1 MHVKSEKPQK
11 ILKNGIIFDDV
22 IKKPNLCQIA
32 FLGLVY
38 TPAKFQDHICWWHL
52 QLENKI
58 FYFKGQWWEVKNMP
72 MSFV

>member
-38 TPAKFQDHICWWHL
+38 TPAKFQDHIC
-52 QLENKI
+52 
-58 FYFKGQWWEVKNMP
+58 
-72 MSFV
+72 